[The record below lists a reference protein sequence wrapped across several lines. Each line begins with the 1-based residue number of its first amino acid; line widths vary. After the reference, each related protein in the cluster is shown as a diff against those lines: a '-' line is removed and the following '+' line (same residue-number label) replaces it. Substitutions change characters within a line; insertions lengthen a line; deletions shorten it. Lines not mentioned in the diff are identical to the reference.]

1 MNILE
6 KWYSAIKSDDLN
18 DLNDLLAEDVVFYSP
33 VVYTPQKGKEI
44 TKLYLIAAKAV
55 FGGIK
60 TKKIKSAIENEDLG
74 FQYIKEIVDEN
85 SALLEFE
92 TIVNGTYINGVDL
105 ISWDE
110 TEKITEFKVMVRP
123 LQAVKMLQGMMQA
136 MLEQTK

>member
-1 MNILE
+1 M
-6 KWYSAIKSDDLN
+6 
-18 DLNDLLAEDVVFYSP
+18 
-33 VVYTPQKGKEI
+33 
-44 TKLYLIAAKAV
+44 IAAKAV

-60 TKKIKSAIENEDLG
+60 TNKIKSAIENEDLG
-74 FQYIKEIVDEN
+74 FQYIKEIMAEN

-92 TIVNGTYINGVDL
+92 TIVNGTYINVVDL